1 MPVRLRTYRPKTDLD
16 APGAGGAGSDLTREQ
31 GERRMLQETPTVAI
45 EDVPTWI
52 EPLLYV
58 TMAVVAVWV
67 ASSLFVYMR
76 RRASNLTSAHQTG
89 VRKDASPDFMKVDHK
104 ARDAAMQRGEA
115 YDETL
120 TAREAAEAALDAP
133 VVKQASLI
141 SRLSGIA
148 SLLFSLFSL
157 AGAISTVMFQVER
170 MTGTISRAD
179 QLMLVVQKYPIPV
192 AVCIFVIGFH
202 LYHYIARRRWTEAPK
217 L

>member
-1 MPVRLRTYRPKTDLD
+1 MPQDTPAAAV
-16 APGAGGAGSDLTREQ
+16 
-31 GERRMLQETPTVAI
+31 ETI
-45 EDVPTWI
+45 PTWI

-58 TMAVVAVWV
+58 TMAIVAIWV

-89 VRKDASPDFMKVDHK
+89 VKKDASPDFMKVDHK
-104 ARDAAMQRGEA
+104 AREAAMQRGEA
-115 YDETL
+115 YDQTL
-120 TAREAAEAALDAP
+120 VEREAAEAAAAEP
-133 VVKQASLI
+133 AVKQASLI

-170 MTGTISRAD
+170 MTGTIGRAD
-179 QLMLVVQKYPIPV
+179 QLMTIVQKYPIPV
-192 AVCIFVIGFH
+192 AVCVFVIGFH
-202 LYHYIARRRWTEAPK
+202 IYHYITRRRWTEAPK

>member
-1 MPVRLRTYRPKTDLD
+1 MP
-16 APGAGGAGSDLTREQ
+16 
-31 GERRMLQETPTVAI
+31 QETPPIAV
-45 EDVPTWI
+45 EDIPTWV

-58 TMAVVAVWV
+58 TMAIVAIWA

-76 RRASNLTSAHQTG
+76 RRASNLTSAHETG
-89 VRKDASPDFMKVDHK
+89 VKKDASPDFMKVDHK

-115 YDETL
+115 YDQKLVE
-120 TAREAAEAALDAP
+120 REAAAASADAP

-141 SRLSGIA
+141 SRLSGLA

-157 AGAISTVMFQVER
+157 AGAISGVLLQVER
-170 MTGTISRAD
+170 MNSTLSKSD
-179 QLMLVVQKYPIPV
+179 QLMLIVQKYPIPV
-192 AVCIFVIGFH
+192 AICVFVIGFH